1 MSLTDKET
9 VDASLLGVEL
19 EVEIDWQV
27 QHVGIVNNRQDD
39 TAQMLMQATRLWM
52 LHKRETMHE
61 RESAPAHLEEQRRR
75 PWGRPYLEGHL
86 HSEGWVQ
93 ERGTGYQVGPD
104 PSSRCPRGQI
114 WTSPPAW
121 TSQLVEGRCDDHG
134 LAGGTWSTFLLF
146 ALDIPL
152 VTWG

>member
-52 LHKRETMHE
+52 LHKRETIHE
-61 RESAPAHLEEQRRR
+61 REAAPAHLEEQRRR
-75 PWGRPYLEGHL
+75 PVSVECAKVPPL
-86 HSEGWVQ
+86 
-93 ERGTGYQVGPD
+93 TP
-104 PSSRCPRGQI
+104 PC
-114 WTSPPAW
+114 TS
-121 TSQLVEGRCDDHG
+121 
-134 LAGGTWSTFLLF
+134 
-146 ALDIPL
+146 
-152 VTWG
+152 